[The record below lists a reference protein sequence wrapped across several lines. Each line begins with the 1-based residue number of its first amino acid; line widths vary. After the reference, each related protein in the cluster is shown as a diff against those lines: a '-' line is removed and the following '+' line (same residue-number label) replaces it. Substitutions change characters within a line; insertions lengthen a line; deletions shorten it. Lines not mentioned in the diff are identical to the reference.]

1 MQSKRGI
8 CREEQVNEG
17 RKRGGSSAGDLSPFR
32 NYNFLMCLFP
42 EKKSQMFA
50 KKVFGCVLR

>member
-17 RKRGGSSAGDLSPFR
+17 RKRGGSSAGDLSPFQ
-32 NYNFLMCLFP
+32 NQILA
-42 EKKSQMFA
+42 FA
-50 KKVFGCVLR
+50 KTMGTDLPLKLPPWKPINR